1 MTAGHLAVE
10 IAAGAPARL
19 VATRRPVARLFEGR
33 SPDEVAGL
41 MPLVFSVCGEAQAIA
56 CDMACEAAAGIGAD
70 EGVRTDRRRR
80 ILAEALREH
89 LLRVLASWP
98 AALAEAPDPI
108 VLRAVARHVGAVRDG
123 SADAAEALAAFTTEA
138 IFGGRAGCLDGKSA
152 FTAWADE
159 GKSGAARLIRQ
170 VIVSGWAD
178 SGAAETRFLPAVDGD
193 EIASLLAASADPEPV
208 WNGAPHETTP
218 LARMDRSPLIA
229 ALAARHGSGLL
240 VRLAARLVEIA
251 AMTAEIAALA
261 GAPRERGS
269 GPPAR
274 ARADGIGVA
283 QVETARGRL
292 IHLVDVA
299 GGRVRRYRIVAPTDW
314 NFHSAGPARQGLTAL
329 AGDGRGALAR
339 RARLLIEAFDP
350 CVAYLLKV

>member
-1 MTAGHLAVE
+1 MTTGHLAVE

-19 VATRRPVARLFEGR
+19 VATRPPVARLFEGR

-41 MPLVFSVCGEAQAIA
+41 MPLVFSICGEAQAIA

-70 EGVRTDRRRR
+70 EGLQTDRRRR

-123 SADAAEALAAFTTEA
+123 AADAAEALAAFTTEA
-138 IFGGRAGCLDGKSA
+138 IFGGRTGCLDDESA
-152 FTAWADE
+152 FTAWASE
-159 GKSGAARLIRQ
+159 GQSAAARLIRQ

-193 EIASLLAASADPEPV
+193 GIASLLAAADPEPV

-251 AMTAEIAALA
+251 TMTADIATLA
-261 GAPRERGS
+261 RAPLERAS
-269 GPPAR
+269 GPPTR

-299 GGRVRRYRIVAPTDW
+299 DGRVRRYRIVAPTDW

-329 AGDGRGALAR
+329 ACDGRGALAR